1 MVRLSIIV
9 PAFNESKTIAEL
21 LRRILNV
28 PFAVP
33 YEIVIVDDCSKDG
46 VSSVVENLIRE
57 YGSDK
62 IRLMRN
68 ETNQGKGFSVVR
80 GFQSA
85 AGEIVVVQDADFEYD
100 PSELPR
106 LLRPLLE
113 GQTEVVYGSRF
124 LREGRPQGMA
134 LPNYLANVVLTWF
147 TNVLFGIHITDMETC
162 YKLVKKDLALSL
174 NLSAK
179 RFDFEP
185 EITAKLAKRHK
196 KIMEFPISYQGRTV
210 GEGKKIKAR
219 DFFIAIMVL
228 LKHRFSANG

>member
-1 MVRLSIIV
+1 MARLSIIV

-21 LRRILNV
+21 LRRILAV
-28 PFAVP
+28 PFP
-33 YEIVIVDDCSKDG
+33 MTYEIVVVDDCSKDD
-46 VSSVVENLIRE
+46 VSSVVESLVRE
-57 YGSDK
+57 CGVDK

-85 AGEIVVVQDADFEYD
+85 VGEIVVVQDADFEYD

-106 LLRPLLE
+106 LLKPLLE

-124 LREGRPQGMA
+124 LRQKRPEGMA
-134 LPNYLANVVLTWF
+134 FPNYLANVVLTWF
-147 TNVLFGIHITDMETC
+147 TNILFGIHITDMETC
-162 YKLVKKDLALSL
+162 YKLVRKDLALSL

-185 EITAKLAKRHK
+185 EITSKLALRRKT
-196 KIMEFPISYQGRTV
+196 ILELPISYKGRTA